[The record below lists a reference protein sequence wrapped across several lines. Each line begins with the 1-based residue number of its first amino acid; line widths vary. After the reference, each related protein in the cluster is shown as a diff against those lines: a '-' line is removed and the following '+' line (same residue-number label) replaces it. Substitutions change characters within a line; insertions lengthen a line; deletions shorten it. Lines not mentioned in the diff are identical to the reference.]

1 MEQKLLW
8 VEEINKKKGFFKGQG
23 KDIFSSCHKS
33 VLNLNFESFTLII
46 FCFLLMQTSS
56 FKVH

>member
-23 KDIFSSCHKS
+23 KDIFPL
-33 VLNLNFESFTLII
+33 VMN
-46 FCFLLMQTSS
+46 QY
-56 FKVH
+56 